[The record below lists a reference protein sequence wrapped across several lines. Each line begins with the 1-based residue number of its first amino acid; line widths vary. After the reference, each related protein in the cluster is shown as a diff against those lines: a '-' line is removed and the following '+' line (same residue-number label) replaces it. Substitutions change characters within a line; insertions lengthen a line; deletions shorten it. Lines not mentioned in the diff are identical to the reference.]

1 MACLTDLET
10 SAAMVGFHY
19 ASVSVDLVTKAV
31 TVQCE
36 DADGQCLTAEGAD
49 VDAAVHAMTAKL
61 AALVQVVD

>member
-1 MACLTDLET
+1 
-10 SAAMVGFHY
+10 MVGFHY

-61 AALVQVVD
+61 AALVQVID